1 MKQKKK
7 FGCGTIVWIII
18 GLMIVSALF
27 RAVSGRRDVQ
37 ENASHAEAVEQ
48 EESSISVTPKQ
59 EITDAGAQDNS
70 ISQGSV
76 PEESVE
82 SSEATE
88 PEQAAESA
96 EPTVAEEPA
105 EPSESAEPEQNSE
118 SKENA
123 GIEGV
128 TPEFKETMDSYEA
141 FFDEYIAFM
150 EVYSKT
156 DDTSALMTEYLSY
169 MTKYVDVMQKLDEI
183 NEEELSD
190 ADALYYAQVSLRIS
204 EKLMKVAQ

>member
-82 SSEATE
+82 SAESSESTE
-88 PEQAAESA
+88 PEQAVESA
-96 EPTVAEEPA
+96 GPTVAEEPA
-105 EPSESAEPEQNSE
+105 EPEQNSE
-118 SKENA
+118 SEENA